1 MEQHYTEEDV
11 QRLLAESRHQFER
24 PIKAVHVL
32 ATLGSRTRFGGE
44 VVTATSGAT
53 VGDHPIA
60 RVGDIIRYPDGTE
73 STIVSGAGS
82 AMVAG
87 DKPAAIIGSAAEN
100 GDTIISSLQKASEYF
115 VEYADE
121 DGIPGLL
128 QPDYIPPPAKSLEEI
143 LAERSNV

>member
-11 QRLLAESRHQFER
+11 QRLLAKSRKQSER
-24 PIKAVHVL
+24 PIKAVYVL
-32 ATLGSRTRFGGE
+32 ATLGSKTRLGGE
-44 VVTATSGAT
+44 VVTATSGME

-73 STIVSGAGS
+73 TTIVSGAGY
-82 AMVAG
+82 AMVAE

-100 GDTIISSLQKASEYF
+100 GDAIVSSLQKASEF
-115 VEYADE
+115 HEYADG

-128 QPDYIPPPAKSLEEI
+128 QPGYVPPPPKSLEEI
-143 LAERSNV
+143 LGERSNA

>member
-1 MEQHYTEEDV
+1 MAQHYTEEDV
-11 QRLLAESRHQFER
+11 QRLLAESRNQSER

-32 ATLGSRTRFGGE
+32 ATLGSRTRLGGE

-73 STIVSGAGS
+73 STIVSGAGN

-87 DKPAAIIGSAAEN
+87 DKPAAIIGGAAEN
-100 GDTIISSLQKASEYF
+100 GDTIISSLQKTF
-115 VEYADE
+115 GFLEYADE

-128 QPDYIPPPAKSLEEI
+128 QPGYIPPPAKSLEETF
-143 LAERSNV
+143 AGRSNI